1 MTFCEPFASLTEH
14 SPQSSLRRASLL
26 ATRLGKRKLLRFVLS
41 GCTWK
46 NGQLGFE
53 YRKPFDLIAEFER
66 AEKTRKQKTQHSNR
80 SGDQAPARGRGGDAT
95 ESQGLAPI
103 SIAAGKR
110 GTQGQTAQNE
120 IWLLR

>member
-1 MTFCEPFASLTEH
+1 
-14 SPQSSLRRASLL
+14 
-26 ATRLGKRKLLRFVLS
+26 LS

-80 SGDQAPARGRGGDAT
+80 SGDGGREIVQVNKSPGTKELRRSRLRPGSGAHRAKRPKMKTGSPGGIRT
-95 ESQGLAPI
+95 PV
-103 SIAAGKR
+103 
-110 GTQGQTAQNE
+110 TAVKGRR
-120 IWLLR
+120 LRPG